1 MPGEVE
7 PELYLRWIQW
17 GIFSPILRTHTT
29 KNPEAERR
37 IWAYPEP
44 YSDLMRAC
52 FVRRYAMQPYIYT
65 EARKTYDTGLAFLRP
80 LYYDWPEAPEAYGAK
95 NEYMFGDSILADPIT
110 QPVANDSQ
118 LAKTSVWLPS
128 GDWIEWDSGAHFH
141 GPATVER
148 TFSLSQIPLYVKA
161 GSIIPM
167 QRGTPGTGDKPADPL
182 ILTIFPLNDGQVS
195 EYPLYE
201 DSGDTPG
208 YQNGERGRTVI
219 RAALNRDGSALNV
232 RVAPVEGRYKGMQTS
247 RAYELRLPGSWPP
260 SSVTINGKPL
270 SYVKRRDDVGWRFE
284 GNSWTTVITTG
295 RLSVTAGVTITLR
308 SGLEMARDRALLD
321 DFAGRMTR
329 LREAYDILNANWPVA
344 WSPDSLIA
352 AMQTG
357 DRIGYHPGTA
367 FEEMSGLQS
376 KLAGLA
382 NLVEAMHATETSPAF
397 FMKDAGS
404 NSDHTGRRLV
414 QYNAAI
420 NIALAHLEDV
430 DGTHSRASIDKGNGK
445 GP

>member
-1 MPGEVE
+1 
-7 PELYLRWIQW
+7 
-17 GIFSPILRTHTT
+17 
-29 KNPEAERR
+29 
-37 IWAYPEP
+37 
-44 YSDLMRAC
+44 
-52 FVRRYAMQPYIYT
+52 
-65 EARKTYDTGLAFLRP
+65 
-80 LYYDWPEAPEAYGAK
+80 
-95 NEYMFGDSILADPIT
+95 
-110 QPVANDSQ
+110 
-118 LAKTSVWLPS
+118 
-128 GDWIEWDSGAHFH
+128 
-141 GPATVER
+141 
-148 TFSLSQIPLYVKA
+148 
-161 GSIIPM
+161 
-167 QRGTPGTGDKPADPL
+167 
-182 ILTIFPLNDGQVS
+182 LTIFPLNDGQVS

-208 YQNGERGRTVI
+208 YQNGEHARTLI
-219 RAALNRDGSALNV
+219 RAALNRDGSVLNV
-232 RVAPVEGRYKGMQTS
+232 SVAPVEGRYKGMQTS

-284 GNSWTTVITTG
+284 GNSLTTVITTD

-357 DRIGYHPGTA
+357 DRIGYHPDTA

-382 NLVEAMHATETSPAF
+382 NLVEAMHATERSPAF
-397 FMKDAGS
+397 AMKDAGS
-404 NSDHTGRRLV
+404 NSDHADRRLV